1 MTWRIRSKL
10 RRPFAKKFVRAALA
24 LCTVTAIILATLLGG
39 QRYFYCRP
47 MNRIMTHTHCACAE
61 TPSDEQGQARIGI
74 LNDCFETR
82 FVHRLVSFMIG
93 DDLAIPAATLTA
105 VLPAAHVAPPSS
117 DVVFAET
124 AHPIRAG
131 PFSPTALRAQL
142 MVFLT

>member
-1 MTWRIRSKL
+1 MGTLL
-10 RRPFAKKFVRAALA
+10 RHFFAKKFARSALA
-24 LCTVTAIILATLLGG
+24 SCTITAVILTTLLGG

-47 MNRIMTHTHCACAE
+47 MDRIMTHTHCACAQ
-61 TPSDEQGQARIGI
+61 TPSDDDGQTRIGV

-82 FVHRLVSFMIG
+82 FVRRLVSFTIG
-93 DDLAIPAATLTA
+93 ADLAIPPATMTA
-105 VLPAAHVAPPSS
+105 VLTAAHVAPPLSNLI
-117 DVVFAET
+117 FAET

>member
-1 MTWRIRSKL
+1 LQRF
-10 RRPFAKKFVRAALA
+10 FAKKLARSALA
-24 LCTVTAIILATLLGG
+24 LCTVIAVLLATLFGG

-47 MNRIMTHTHCACAE
+47 MDRIMTHTHCACAQ
-61 TPSDEQGQARIGI
+61 TASDEDGRVRIGV

-82 FVHRLVSFMIG
+82 FVHRLVSFTIG
-93 DDLAIPAATLTA
+93 ADLAIPAARLTT
-105 VLPAAHVAPPSS
+105 VLPVAHVAAPRSNLI
-117 DVVFAET
+117 FANT